1 MTLGQ
6 KMTRYRAKHKMT
18 QKDLAQAVGVT
29 VQTICNIET
38 EQQTPSRLTEQKIL
52 LVIEEEEHE
61 D

>member
-18 QKDLAQAVGVT
+18 QKALAQAVGVT

>member
-29 VQTICNIET
+29 VQTICNVET

>member
-1 MTLGQ
+1 
-6 KMTRYRAKHKMT
+6 
-18 QKDLAQAVGVT
+18 VGVT